1 MWVLLCSF
9 KWPVIGKI
17 LSYFEQLKGFSPVW
31 GWFHNKY
38 VEKLLS
44 QFLHLN
50 GFSPVCVLSCSFK
63 WPVIGFSPV
72 WVWSHGEYVDIA
84 LVTICALE
92 WLLSRVVPLMFFQV
106 ASYWEDLVILWA
118 FKRLLSRVG
127 LVPWWVCWEALVT
140 VFALAWLLSH
150 MGPSCSFKW
159 PGLRLSCHTLSIQNV
174 PWWVCW

>member
-1 MWVLLCSF
+1 MFRMSCYPLLPFVLLNGFSMWVLLCSF

-17 LSYFEQLKGFSPVW
+17 LSYFEHLK
-31 GWFHNKY
+31 
-38 VEKLLS
+38 
-44 QFLHLN
+44 
-50 GFSPVCVLSCSFK
+50 
-63 WPVIGFSPV
+63 GFSPV

-92 WLLSRVVPLMFFQV
+92 WLLSRVVSLIFFQV
-106 ASYWEDLVILWA
+106 AIYWEDLVILWA
-118 FKRLLSRVG
+118 FKRHLSRVG